1 MGVVETAMAWVTKR
15 RGSEG
20 VLHYQGRYRDPGED
34 GAGWLAFCREL

>member
-1 MGVVETAMAWVTKR
+1 MAWVTKR

-34 GAGWLAFCREL
+34 GAG